1 MGTNDDEISFRGR
14 GRRNAYSH
22 FGHGSVALGAL
33 LVSNI
38 RFDHVWKMFDGN
50 TVVSDLNLEINEG
63 EFLVLVGPSGCGKTT
78 SLRML
83 AGLERPSHGRIWM
96 HDEDVTDVSTGQRDV
111 SMVFQSY
118 ALYPN
123 MSVYKNLAFGP
134 KVRKEPKADL
144 DERIDK
150 VADLLG
156 IKALLKRSPSAL
168 SGGQRQRVALGRALI
183 REPKLFL
190 MDEPLSNLD
199 AALRVQMRAE
209 LIRLHSR
216 LVDTTTVYV
225 THDQVE
231 ALTMGDRVAVLKDGV
246 LLQVDTPN
254 DLFEFPES
262 VFVGE
267 FIGSPKMNVVAGT
280 LEMTDGR
287 SYVDCLGTRTE
298 LPVEIARRLEP
309 AAKNGPVLV
318 GIRPHDLHPAGDS
331 SNEGAAIKGL
341 VDICEHT
348 GTEVFATIDY
358 GEQKLI
364 ARLPRS
370 PLPVHGD
377 AIDVAFNKDRLYLFD
392 ALTQQSLLRRIPERE
407 KVSVALGA
415 SSSQ

>member
-1 MGTNDDEISFRGR
+1 LSEI
-14 GRRNAYSH
+14 H
-22 FGHGSVALGAL
+22 
-33 LVSNI
+33 
-38 RFDHVWKMFDGN
+38 FDHVWKFFQGN
-50 TVVSDLNLEINEG
+50 PVVSDLCLDIHEG

-96 HDEDVTDVSTGQRDV
+96 GDNDVTDVATGQRDV

-123 MSVYKNLAFGP
+123 MTVYKNLAFGP
-134 KVRKEPKADL
+134 KVRKEPRNDL
-144 DERIDK
+144 DQRINE

-156 IKALLKRSPSAL
+156 IRRLLDRAPSAL

-183 REPKLFL
+183 REPRVFL

-216 LVDTTTVYV
+216 LVETTTVYV

-254 DLFEFPES
+254 DLFEFPS
-262 VFVGE
+262 TVFVGE
-267 FIGSPKMNVVAGT
+267 FIGSPKMNIVPGVLTISDGVA
-280 LEMTDGR
+280 
-287 SYVDCLGTRTE
+287 SVDCIGTQVTLTPE
-298 LPVEIARRLEP
+298 NCARLIPDARS
-309 AAKNGPVLV
+309 GRVLV
-318 GIRPHDLHPAGDS
+318 GIRPHDFQLATDMESG
-331 SNEGAAIKGL
+331 GGVVQGV

-348 GTEVFATIDY
+348 GTEVFANVDIEGY
-358 GEQKLI
+358 KLI

-370 PLPVHGD
+370 PMPHQGQSVTLSFGR
-377 AIDVAFNKDRLYLFD
+377 DRLYLFD
-392 ALTQQSLLRRIPERE
+392 ETSLASLLDRNPVRARVDIGQMEAVPQE
-407 KVSVALGA
+407 
-415 SSSQ
+415 